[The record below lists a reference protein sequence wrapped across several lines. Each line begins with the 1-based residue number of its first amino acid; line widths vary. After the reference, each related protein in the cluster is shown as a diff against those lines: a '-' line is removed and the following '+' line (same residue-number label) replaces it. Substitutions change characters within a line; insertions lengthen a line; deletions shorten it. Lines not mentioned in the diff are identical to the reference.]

1 LFLTLTNSSSN
12 ATIWFVYDVIVVGA
26 GIGGAAA
33 AYFLGRTE
41 QQVLVLEKEALPRY
55 KACGG
60 GVPKSVFR
68 CFPFPFDEVVES
80 EIAGVRF
87 SYSGR
92 KEFAFPLPAKSVA
105 MVMRDR
111 FDAFVLSQ
119 ARAEIRDSTKV
130 VGIAEERDR
139 VRVSTADGRE
149 LAARYL
155 LGADGANSVVARAL
169 GLRQRKVLGAAIEAE
184 VQVDGRTLAQYAQ
197 TALFEFGAVPSGYL
211 WIFPKRK
218 HLSVG
223 IAVFGKSRAD
233 LRGILR
239 REMARFGIRLDGTPL
254 HAHPLPV
261 YWYHEKLATER
272 TLLVGDAAGLV
283 DPFLGEGIRYAVR
296 SADLAAEAIAE
307 GQVRAYTS
315 GVQQEIG
322 ADLRRARWLARLVYG
337 LPRFWFLLGIRSPG
351 MIQIFADML
360 DERISYFDISKCISL
375 ALLGISKQ
383 RPTCMKPD
391 QHRR

>member
-1 LFLTLTNSSSN
+1 M
-12 ATIWFVYDVIVVGA
+12 YDVIVVGA

-33 AYFLGRTE
+33 AYFLGRAD

-68 CFPFPFDEVVES
+68 YFSFPFDEVVES
-80 EIAGVRF
+80 EIAAVRF

-92 KEFAFPLPAKSVA
+92 KEVTFPLPAKPVA

-111 FDAFVLSQ
+111 FDALVLSQ
-119 ARAEIRDSTKV
+119 TRAEVRDSTTVIGV
-130 VGIAEERDR
+130 VEERDQ
-139 VRVSTADGRE
+139 VRVNTADGQE

-169 GLRQRKVLGAAIEAE
+169 GLRQKKVLGAAIEAE
-184 VQVDGRTLAQYAQ
+184 VPVDGQTLAEYAQ
-197 TALFEFGAVPSGYL
+197 TALFEFGTVPGGYL
-211 WIFPKRK
+211 WIFPKK
-218 HLSVG
+218 EHLSVG
-223 IAVFGKSRAD
+223 IALFDKSRAD

-239 REMARFGIRLDGTPL
+239 GEMTKFGIELDGTPL

-261 YWYHEKLATER
+261 HWYHERLATER

-296 SADLAAEAIAE
+296 SARLAAEAIAKDE
-307 GQVRAYTS
+307 VKVYTS
-315 GVQQEIG
+315 RVQQKIG
-322 ADLRRARWLARLVYG
+322 AGLRRARWLARLFYE
-337 LPRFWFLLGIRSPG
+337 LPRLCFFLGVRNPRVV
-351 MIQIFADML
+351 QAFADML
-360 DERISYFDISKCISL
+360 DERATYFDISKYIPL
-375 ALLGISKQ
+375 VLLGISSHTIPETGQ
-383 RPTCMKPD
+383 RRGKVGGSSE
-391 QHRR
+391 

>member
-1 LFLTLTNSSSN
+1 M
-12 ATIWFVYDVIVVGA
+12 YDVIVVGA

-33 AYFLGRTE
+33 AYFLGRAD

-60 GVPKSVFR
+60 AVPKSVF
-68 CFPFPFDEVVES
+68 CHFSFPFDEVVES
-80 EIAGVRF
+80 EIAAVRF

-92 KEFAFPLPAKSVA
+92 KEVVFPLLAKPVV

-119 ARAEIRDSTKV
+119 AGAEVRDSITV
-130 VGIAEERDR
+130 VGVVEERDR

-155 LGADGANSVVARAL
+155 LGADGANSVVARVL

-184 VQVDGRTLAQYAQ
+184 VQVNGQTLAEYAQ
-197 TALFEFGAVPSGYL
+197 TALFEFGAVPGGYL
-211 WIFPKRK
+211 WIFPKK
-218 HLSVG
+218 EHLSVG

-239 REMARFGIRLDGTPL
+239 REMTRLGISLDGTPL

-261 YWYHEKLATER
+261 HWYPERLATER
-272 TLLVGDAAGLV
+272 TLLVGDSAGLV

-296 SADLAAEAIAE
+296 SARLAAEAITKE
-307 GQVRAYTS
+307 EVKAYTS

-322 ADLRRARWLARLVYG
+322 ADLRRARWLARLFYG
-337 LPRFWFLLGIRSPG
+337 LPRLCFLLSVRDPR
-351 MIQIFADML
+351 MIQIFVDML
-360 DERISYFDISKCISL
+360 DERASYFDISKYIPL

-383 RPTCMKPD
+383 RPTYVKPG
-391 QHRR
+391 QRRGKVVRRRH

>member
-1 LFLTLTNSSSN
+1 M
-12 ATIWFVYDVIVVGA
+12 YDVIVVGA

-33 AYFLGRTE
+33 AYFLGRAD

-68 CFPFPFDEVVES
+68 YFSFPFDEVVES
-80 EIAGVRF
+80 EIAAVRF

-92 KEFAFPLPAKSVA
+92 KEVTFPLPAKPVA

-111 FDAFVLSQ
+111 FDALVLSQ
-119 ARAEIRDSTKV
+119 TRAEVRDSTTVIEV
-130 VGIAEERDR
+130 VEERDQ
-139 VRVSTADGRE
+139 VRVNTADGQE

-169 GLRQRKVLGAAIEAE
+169 GLRQKKALGAAIEAE
-184 VQVDGRTLAQYAQ
+184 VPVDGQTLAEYAQ
-197 TALFEFGAVPSGYL
+197 TALFEFGTVPGGYL
-211 WIFPKRK
+211 WIFPKK
-218 HLSVG
+218 EHLSVG
-223 IAVFGKSRAD
+223 IAVFDKSRAD

-239 REMARFGIRLDGTPL
+239 GQMTKFGIELDGTPL

-261 YWYHEKLATER
+261 HWYHERLASER

-296 SADLAAEAIAE
+296 SARLAAEAIAKDE
-307 GQVRAYTS
+307 VKVYTS
-315 GVQQEIG
+315 RVQQKIG
-322 ADLRRARWLARLVYG
+322 AGLRRARWLARLFYG
-337 LPRFWFLLGIRSPG
+337 LPRLCFLLGVRNPRVV
-351 MIQIFADML
+351 QAFADML
-360 DERISYFDISKCISL
+360 DERVNYFDISKYIPSV
-375 ALLGISKQ
+375 LLGISSHTIPETGQ
-383 RPTCMKPD
+383 RRGKVGG
-391 QHRR
+391 RSE

>member
-1 LFLTLTNSSSN
+1 M
-12 ATIWFVYDVIVVGA
+12 YDVIVVGA

-33 AYFLGRTE
+33 AYFLGRAD

-68 CFPFPFDEVVES
+68 YFPFPFDEVVES
-80 EIAGVRF
+80 EIAAVRF

-92 KEFAFPLPAKSVA
+92 KEVIFPLPAKPVA

-111 FDAFVLSQ
+111 FDALVLSQ
-119 ARAEIRDSTKV
+119 TRAEVRDSTTVIGV
-130 VGIAEERDR
+130 VEERNQ
-139 VRVSTADGRE
+139 VRVKTADGQE

-169 GLRQRKVLGAAIEAE
+169 GLRQKKVLGAAIEAE
-184 VQVDGRTLAQYAQ
+184 VPVDGQTLAEYAQ
-197 TALFEFGAVPSGYL
+197 TALFEFGTVPGGYL
-211 WIFPKRK
+211 WIFPKK
-218 HLSVG
+218 EHLSVG
-223 IAVFGKSRAD
+223 IAVFDKSRAD

-239 REMARFGIRLDGTPL
+239 GEMTKFGIELDGIPL

-261 YWYHEKLATER
+261 HWYHERLATER

-296 SADLAAEAIAE
+296 SARLAAEAIAKDE
-307 GQVRAYTS
+307 VKVYTS
-315 GVQQEIG
+315 RVQQKIG
-322 ADLRRARWLARLVYG
+322 AGLRRARWLARLFYG
-337 LPRFWFLLGIRSPG
+337 LPRLCFLLSVRHPRVV
-351 MIQIFADML
+351 QTFADML
-360 DERISYFDISKCISL
+360 DERATYFDISKYIPSV
-375 ALLGISKQ
+375 LLGISSNTIPETGQ
-383 RPTCMKPD
+383 RRGKVGGSSE
-391 QHRR
+391 

>member
-1 LFLTLTNSSSN
+1 M
-12 ATIWFVYDVIVVGA
+12 YDVIVVGA

-33 AYFLGRTE
+33 AYFLGRAD

-68 CFPFPFDEVVES
+68 YFSFPFAEVVES
-80 EIAGVRF
+80 EIAAVRF

-92 KEFAFPLPAKSVA
+92 KEVTFPLPAKPVA

-111 FDAFVLSQ
+111 FDALVLSQ
-119 ARAEIRDSTKV
+119 TRAEVRDSTTVIGV
-130 VGIAEERDR
+130 VEERDQ
-139 VRVSTADGRE
+139 VRVNTADGQE

-169 GLRQRKVLGAAIEAE
+169 GLRQKKVLGAAIEAE
-184 VQVDGRTLAQYAQ
+184 VPVDGQTLAEYAQ
-197 TALFEFGAVPSGYL
+197 TALFEFGTVPGGYL
-211 WIFPKRK
+211 WIFPKK
-218 HLSVG
+218 EHLSVG
-223 IAVFGKSRAD
+223 IAVFDKSRAD

-239 REMARFGIRLDGTPL
+239 GEMTKFSIELDGTPL

-261 YWYHEKLATER
+261 HWYHERLATER

-296 SADLAAEAIAE
+296 SARLAAEAIAKDE
-307 GQVRAYTS
+307 LKVYTS
-315 GVQQEIG
+315 RVQQKIG
-322 ADLRRARWLARLVYG
+322 AGLRRARWLARLFYG
-337 LPRFWFLLGIRSPG
+337 LPRLCFLLDVRNPRVV
-351 MIQIFADML
+351 QAFADML
-360 DERISYFDISKCISL
+360 DERANYFDISKYIPSV
-375 ALLGISKQ
+375 LLGISSNTIPETGQ
-383 RPTCMKPD
+383 RRGKVGGSSE
-391 QHRR
+391 

>member
-1 LFLTLTNSSSN
+1 M
-12 ATIWFVYDVIVVGA
+12 YDVIVVGA

-33 AYFLGRTE
+33 AYFLGRAD

-68 CFPFPFDEVVES
+68 RFPFPFDEVVES
-80 EIAGVRF
+80 EIAAVRF
-87 SYSGR
+87 SYSER
-92 KEFAFPLPAKSVA
+92 KEVGFPLSAKPLA

-119 ARAEIRDSTKV
+119 ARAEVRDSTTV
-130 VGIAEERDR
+130 VGVVEERDT
-139 VRVSTADGRE
+139 VRVSTADGQE

-169 GLRQRKVLGAAIEAE
+169 GLRQRKVLGTAIEAE
-184 VQVDGRTLAQYAQ
+184 VQVDGQTLAEYAQ
-197 TALFEFGAVPSGYL
+197 TALFEFGAVPGGYL
-211 WIFPKRK
+211 WIFPKK
-218 HLSVG
+218 EHLSVG
-223 IAVFGKSRAD
+223 IAVFGKSRAH
-233 LRGILR
+233 LRDILK
-239 REMARFGIRLDGTPL
+239 REMSRFGIELDGTPL

-261 YWYHEKLATER
+261 HWYHERLATER

-296 SADLAAEAIAE
+296 SARLAAETIAKD
-307 GQVRAYTS
+307 QVKAYTA

-322 ADLRRARWLARLVYG
+322 AGLRRARWLARLFYG
-337 LPRFWFLLGIRSPG
+337 LPRLCFLLGVRNPR
-351 MIQIFADML
+351 MVQTFADML
-360 DERISYFDISKCISL
+360 DERASYFDISKYIPL
-375 ALLGISKQ
+375 ALLGISSNAMPET
-383 RPTCMKPD
+383 RPA
-391 QHRR
+391 

>member
-1 LFLTLTNSSSN
+1 M
-12 ATIWFVYDVIVVGA
+12 YDVIVVGA

-33 AYFLGRTE
+33 AYFLGRAD

-68 CFPFPFDEVVES
+68 RFPFPFDEVVES
-80 EIAGVRF
+80 EIAAACF
-87 SYSGR
+87 SCSGR
-92 KEFAFPLPAKSVA
+92 REIAFPLPAKPVA

-111 FDAFVLSQ
+111 FDTFILSR
-119 ARAEIRDSTKV
+119 ARAEVRDSTAV
-130 VGIAEERDR
+130 VGVVEERDK
-139 VRVSTADGRE
+139 VRVGTSDGQE

-184 VQVDGRTLAQYAQ
+184 VQVDGWTLAEYAQ
-197 TALFEFGAVPSGYL
+197 TALFEFGAVPGGYL
-211 WIFPKRK
+211 WIFPKK
-218 HLSVG
+218 EHLSVG
-223 IAVFGKSRAD
+223 IAVFGKSCAH

-239 REMARFGIRLDGTPL
+239 REMSRFGIELDGTPL

-261 YWYHEKLATER
+261 HWYHERLATER

-296 SADLAAEAIAE
+296 SAHLAAEAIAKDE
-307 GQVRAYTS
+307 VRAYTP

-322 ADLRRARWLARLVYG
+322 VGLRRARWLAHLFYG
-337 LPRFWFLLGIRSPG
+337 LPRLCFLLSMRNPR
-351 MIQIFADML
+351 MVQTFDML
-360 DERISYFDISKCISL
+360 DERASYFDISKHIPL
-375 ALLGISKQ
+375 ALFGISNNAMRETRSVQGKVGGSSE
-383 RPTCMKPD
+383 
-391 QHRR
+391 